1 MHMQIRRPISFFKN
15 TKKRL
20 LESDML
26 RFLLFIEC
34 MPKHRVMDG
43 INILFLSSL
52 SVICFLAG
60 LFGFMVFGSYGLV
73 GLTLYEFVVLV
84 GVLEL
89 LHCLFDR

>member
-1 MHMQIRRPISFFKN
+1 MQTRRPFSFFKN

-20 LESDML
+20 LENDTL

-43 INILFLSSL
+43 VNVVFLSSL
-52 SVICFLAG
+52 SLICFLAG
-60 LFGFMVFGSYGLV
+60 IAGFTLWGSYGFI
-73 GLTLYEFVVLV
+73 GLTVYEFGVLI

-89 LHCLFDR
+89 LHCVFDR

>member
-1 MHMQIRRPISFFKN
+1 MQTRRPISFFKN

-20 LESDML
+20 LENDTL
-26 RFLLFIEC
+26 RFLLFIEYI
-34 MPKHRVMDG
+34 PKHRVMDS

-60 LFGFMVFGSYGLV
+60 LVGFVVWGSYGFV
-73 GLTLYEFVVLV
+73 GLTVYEFGVLI

-89 LHCLFDR
+89 LHYLFDR

>member
-1 MHMQIRRPISFFKN
+1 MQTRRPISFFKN

-20 LESDML
+20 LENHTL
-26 RFLLFIEC
+26 RFLLFIEY
-34 MPKHRVMDG
+34 MPKHRVMDS
-43 INILFLSSL
+43 INIVFLASL

-60 LFGFMVFGSYGLV
+60 LLGFIVWGSYGLI
-73 GLTLYEFVVLV
+73 GLTLYEFGVLI

>member
-1 MHMQIRRPISFFKN
+1 MQTRKPISFCKN

-20 LESDML
+20 LENDTL
-26 RFLLFIEC
+26 RFLLFIEYV
-34 MPKHRVMDG
+34 PKHRVMDS
-43 INILFLSSL
+43 INIVFLSSL

-60 LFGFMVFGSYGLV
+60 LVGFMVFGSYGLV
-73 GLTLYEFVVLV
+73 GLTLYEFAVLV

>member
-1 MHMQIRRPISFFKN
+1 MQTRRPISFFKN
-15 TKKRL
+15 IKKRL
-20 LESDML
+20 LENAAL
-26 RFLLFIEC
+26 RFLLFIEY
-34 MPKHRVMDG
+34 MPKHRVMDS

-60 LFGFMVFGSYGLV
+60 LVGFMVFGSYGLV
-73 GLTLYEFVVLV
+73 GLTLYELVLLV

>member
-1 MHMQIRRPISFFKN
+1 MQTRGPISFFKN

-20 LESDML
+20 LKSDTL
-26 RFLLFIEC
+26 RFLLFIEY
-34 MPKHRVMDG
+34 MPKHRVMES
-43 INILFLSSL
+43 INTVFLSSL

-60 LFGFMVFGSYGLV
+60 LIGFMVFGSYGLV

-89 LHCLFDR
+89 LHCLFDK